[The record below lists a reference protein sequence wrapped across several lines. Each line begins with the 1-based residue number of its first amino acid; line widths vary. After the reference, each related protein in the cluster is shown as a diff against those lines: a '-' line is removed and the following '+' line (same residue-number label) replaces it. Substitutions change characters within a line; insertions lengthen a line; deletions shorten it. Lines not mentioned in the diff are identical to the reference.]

1 MKGGLIMKVK
11 LGRNTTLTGKTDWA
25 RLKSMSPREARAA
38 ADADPENPPLTAAE
52 LARLQPVPD
61 PRAIRESL
69 GLSQREFAEVYQLS
83 LATIRDWEQGRYQ
96 PDQAARTLLRLIA
109 REPKLVEATLR

>member
-1 MKGGLIMKVK
+1 MKVK
-11 LGRNTTLTGKTDWA
+11 LDRNDPLPGKTDWA
-25 RLKSMSPREARAA
+25 RLKSMSPRDALAA
-38 ADADPENPPLTAAE
+38 AEADPENSPLTPTE
-52 LARLQPVPD
+52 LGRMQRAPD

-69 GLSQREFAEVYQLS
+69 GLSQREFAEAYQLS

-109 REPKLVEATLR
+109 RQPKLVEEALR

>member
-11 LGRNTTLTGKTDWA
+11 LDRNSVLTGKTDWA

-38 ADADPENPPLTAAE
+38 AQADPENPPLTPAQ
-52 LARLQPVPD
+52 LARLQRAPD

-69 GLSQREFAEVYQLS
+69 CLTQREFAEAYQLS

-109 REPKLVEATLR
+109 RQPKLVEEALR